1 MQVKDLERRSKQ
13 LEAANAALKK
23 KLGGI
28 AVLERRLED
37 LTSVLAEKD
46 LSLDQLSQQLESRE
60 DEFTSYLTAAAAEDF
75 PTRIKDLNAALAEAE
90 AENRDLRNEL
100 NAFDPKFFEEIEDL
114 KHEHHVFS
122 LENAELKK
130 EVARLGMTDR

>member
-1 MQVKDLERRSKQ
+1 VQVKDLERRSKQ

-46 LSLDQLSQQLESRE
+46 LSLDQLSQQLE
-60 DEFTSYLTAAAAEDF
+60 D
-75 PTRIKDLNAALAEAE
+75 KCHQQ
-90 AENRDLRNEL
+90 LR
-100 NAFDPKFFEEIEDL
+100 
-114 KHEHHVFS
+114 
-122 LENAELKK
+122 
-130 EVARLGMTDR
+130 